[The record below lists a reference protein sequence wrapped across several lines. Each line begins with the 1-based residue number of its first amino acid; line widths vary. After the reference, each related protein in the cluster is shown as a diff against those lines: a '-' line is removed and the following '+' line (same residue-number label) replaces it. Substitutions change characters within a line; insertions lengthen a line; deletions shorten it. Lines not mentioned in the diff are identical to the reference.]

1 MPRLQLGHIDV
12 LDIRRLRGE
21 LLHIALALVDV
32 GVPGLPLAYV
42 NAAWERLTGYSR
54 HEVLGRNAR
63 FLQGESTEEAAVA
76 QIVQSVRECRSC
88 EVCVS
93 NYRKDGGRFRNA
105 LSLHPVRDSSGEYRY
120 VIGLASDA
128 DGDMLGRTRHDLIR
142 PLLPRSFPASLQPAP
157 VRAEIDRSTQR
168 RQYAHA
174 RSPSSRASATARA

>member
-1 MPRLQLGHIDV
+1 M
-12 LDIRRLRGE
+12 
-21 LLHIALALVDV
+21 

-128 DGDMLGRTRHDLIR
+128 DGDALGRTRHDLIR